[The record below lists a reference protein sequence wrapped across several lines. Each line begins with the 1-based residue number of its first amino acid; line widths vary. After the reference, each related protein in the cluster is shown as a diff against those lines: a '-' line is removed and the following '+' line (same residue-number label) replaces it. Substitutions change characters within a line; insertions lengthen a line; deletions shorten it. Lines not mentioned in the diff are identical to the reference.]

1 MKIAVI
7 LDGELQDGSPFPRH
21 GMDWYRLMMPYAGII
36 GHEVATV
43 SRSKF
48 DLNPLDAD
56 VYVINRSREL
66 FRAERI
72 KREGKK
78 LIIDVDDYWVL
89 PTWHK
94 MRLENL
100 EKEYEHGKKHGAPQE
115 LLTERAQMIAI
126 ERNAAD
132 NTIASM
138 RLADAVTT
146 TNEQLAE
153 RCLKYNKNVHIVRN
167 SIHPQFSQYSLKKQ
181 RSNRLRFGWLG
192 GSFHLR
198 DVALMH
204 DGIMKLYRDSEERG
218 RFQFLSSYGANF
230 EYMEIEKIMTANY
243 AAVSPEY
250 RELLRSNVRV
260 AEHMGLHENYR
271 RLWSV
276 PVHEFGTMYE
286 NLDVAL
292 IPLVHGEF
300 NSCKSELK
308 LVEAGMTGT
317 AAIVSD
323 VLPYSKWLKHG
334 KNCLTTEGT
343 HGWYKAMKMCLN
355 NPNLVEDIRYG
366 LAELV
371 RKEFNN
377 ADQAKVI
384 ENIINKWKSE

>member
-1 MKIAVI
+1 M
-7 LDGELQDGSPFPRH
+7 DGEREDGRAKPQH
-21 GMDWYRLMMPYAGII
+21 GMDWYRLLMPYFGVE
-36 GHEVATV
+36 GHEVTAV
-43 SRSKF
+43 SRSEF
-48 DLNPLDAD
+48 DINPLDAD

-66 FRAERI
+66 FRAERV
-72 KREGKK
+72 KKEGKK
-78 LIIDVDDYWVL
+78 LIVDIDDYWVL

-94 MRLENL
+94 LHLKNL
-100 EKEYEHGKKHGAPQE
+100 EHELEYGLKHGAPEQ
-115 LLTERAQMIAI
+115 LITERRKLIAI
-126 ERNAAD
+126 ERNAAS

-250 RELLRSNVRV
+250 RELLRSNFRV

-317 AAIVSD
+317 ATIVSD

-334 KNCLTTEGT
+334 KNCLTTEGVNN
-343 HGWYKAMKMCLN
+343 WYSAFKMCLN
-355 NPNLVEDIRYG
+355 NPSLVEDIRDG
-366 LAELV
+366 LAETV
-371 RKEFNN
+371 DKHFNN

-384 ENIINKWKSE
+384 ENIIESWK

>member
-1 MKIAVI
+1 M
-7 LDGELQDGSPFPRH
+7 DGEREDGRAKPQH
-21 GMDWYRLMMPYAGII
+21 GMDWYRLLMPYFGVD
-36 GHEVATV
+36 GHEITAV
-43 SRSKF
+43 SRSEF
-48 DLNPLDAD
+48 DINPLDAD

-66 FRAERI
+66 FRAERV
-72 KREGKK
+72 KKEGKK
-78 LIIDVDDYWVL
+78 LIIDIDDYWVL

-94 MRLENL
+94 LHLKNL
-100 EKEYEHGKKHGAPQE
+100 EHELEYGLKHGAPEQ
-115 LLTERAQMIAI
+115 LITERRKLIAI
-126 ERNAAD
+126 ERNAAS

-204 DGIMKLYRDSEERG
+204 DGIMKLYRDSAEQG
-218 RFQFLSSYGANF
+218 KFQFVASYNSTF
-230 EYMEIEKIMTANY
+230 EFMEIEKVFTSNY
-243 AAVSPEY
+243 QYISPQY
-250 RELLRSNVRV
+250 RELLKANKRV
-260 AEHMGLHENYR
+260 AEHMGLQETYR
-271 RLWSV
+271 RLWSTPFV
-276 PVHEFGTMYE
+276 YEFPYFYE
-286 NLDVAL
+286 NIHVGLV
-292 IPLVHGEF
+292 PLVHGEF

-334 KNCLTTEGT
+334 KNCLTTEGVNN
-343 HGWYKAMKMCLN
+343 WYSAFKMCLN
-355 NPNLVEDIRYG
+355 NPSLVEDIRDG
-366 LAELV
+366 LSETV
-371 RKEFNN
+371 DKHFNN

-384 ENIINKWKSE
+384 ENIIESWK